1 MNKTAALAQS
11 TCSHLG
17 RAQPNLSGPPCAS
30 LAALHTV
37 STGCSVLPFPN
48 HLDLP
53 VEMPCL
59 LTWKRCFLE
68 LDFKKQDAW
77 CNHLSTIL
85 SACMKPHSSRYLL
98 SDSSTKVI
106 CNPNWA
112 ITLLT
117 IDWYS
122 TWLGHLILLTLSF
135 PFILMLVLNMSIFGH
150 TAAEICGLFSNIFWY
165 WFLT

>member
-17 RAQPNLSGPPCAS
+17 RAQPNLSGPTCAS

-53 VEMPCL
+53 VEMLCL

-98 SDSSTKVI
+98 SDKSGNNSF
-106 CNPNWA
+106 
-112 ITLLT
+112 
-117 IDWYS
+117 DY
-122 TWLGHLILLTLSF
+122 WLILHLIRPLDTFNPLLSF
-135 PFILMLVLNMSIFGH
+135 HFNVGIKHWHFWSHCSWNMWVIFKYLLILI
-150 TAAEICGLFSNIFWY
+150 SNIIPQ
-165 WFLT
+165 